1 MPNGRSPEPLS
12 RSALKILRNFSPDPA
27 EAVWLDADYMSTART
42 DRVYDQLR
50 RYCQGEQDGVS
61 ILIAGTR
68 GMGKTTMSKL
78 IVQRLIAKDNGLVPL
93 PLVLHGPTLLRPDHE
108 DSASGTVT
116 APSPFVD
123 PRMSEAQQ
131 KALLK
136 RWVLRGLI
144 AALYRHLCTHFI
156 EAWENAC
163 AVRRPWRDWLL
174 GASRPARELQQLR
187 GHLDLR
193 LDEAPNVTALRQIWR
208 RAGFLHNGVL
218 SILYPYPNRSLLRR
232 RDQGIR
238 EIVALAACA
247 HSYLTIIGNPD
258 ETLGNRTGSGTSPRN
273 ASATQPEKQEAS
285 GGGKERKDPIS
296 DAAVENIRR
305 IGPPALATLAA
316 TAIGVASQP
325 VWAIVI
331 GAAVYLAGWLAASVR
346 RDEFA
351 EMRRELTVH
360 VDWSERRLEREMP
373 MLLRRVKDA
382 GFAPIFIL
390 DELDK
395 LDDDVTRLHGFI
407 DFSKHIVRDHAAFL
421 FLVHRDYFERL
432 TRAQVPGTQE

>member
-1 MPNGRSPEPLS
+1 
-12 RSALKILRNFSPDPA
+12 
-27 EAVWLDADYMSTART
+27 
-42 DRVYDQLR
+42 
-50 RYCQGEQDGVS
+50 
-61 ILIAGTR
+61 
-68 GMGKTTMSKL
+68 MGKTTMSKL
-78 IVQRLIAKDNGLVPL
+78 VVQRLIANDDGLIPL
-93 PLVLHGPTLLRPDHE
+93 PLVLHGPTLLRPDGDDHGGGAE
-108 DSASGTVT
+108 AEPTQF
-116 APSPFVD
+116 AD
-123 PRMSEAQQ
+123 PRVSEAQQ
-131 KALLK
+131 KILLK

-156 EAWENAC
+156 EAWDNAC
-163 AVRRPWRDWLL
+163 AIKRPWWHSLL
-174 GASRPARELQQLR
+174 GAGRPARELHHLR

-193 LDEAPNVTALRQIWR
+193 LDEAPNVTVLRQIWR
-208 RAGFLHNGVL
+208 RAGFLHGGVL
-218 SILYPYPNRSLLRR
+218 PMLYPCHTRPRLRR

-238 EIVALAACA
+238 EIAALAGCA

-258 ETLGNRTGSGTSPRN
+258 EMLGNRSGSGTGVRTGGI
-273 ASATQPEKQEAS
+273 AKPENQEAP
-285 GGGKERKDPIS
+285 GGGKERKDPVS
-296 DAAVENIRR
+296 DTAVENIRR

-316 TAIGVASQP
+316 TAIGVANQP

-331 GAAVYLAGWLAASVR
+331 GAAVYIAGWLAASLR

-360 VDWSERRLEREMP
+360 VDWSERRLERELP

-395 LDDDVTRLHGFI
+395 LDDDVNSLHRFI
-407 DFSKHIVRDHAAFL
+407 DFAKHIVRDHAAFL

-432 TRAQVPGTQE
+432 IMAQIPGAQNKAHGKGYWRWME